1 MAFSSLPHLAAS
13 LGVFGAAPGA
23 RIPHPSGSAHA
34 PGFAGGTDDGRIAR
48 DGVVLSGAALHR
60 TVTGVHTD
68 GPNALAPVIAPETA
82 RELLDATQS
91 AICRRPAL
99 AVQAQG
105 NVSPSA
111 LAALLG

>member
-23 RIPHPSGSAHA
+23 RIPHPSRSAQA
-34 PGFAGGTDDGRIAR
+34 PGFAADADDGRIAR

-68 GPNALAPVIAPETA
+68 GPKALAPVNAPEVA
-82 RELLDATQS
+82 RELLDAARS
-91 AICRRPAL
+91 AICQRPAL
-99 AVQAQG
+99 AVRVQG
-105 NVSPSA
+105 NLSPSA
-111 LAALLG
+111 LAAFLH